1 MSYVREGRPIII
13 LWLSLLFVAM
23 VVTVIGAFLGKIRTV
38 PTIAV
43 LGGVSFVAFRLIE
56 YLPVGTHAYVYLAA
70 LVMTFFSLAM
80 AIILGLIWAVR
91 LLSSWLANR

>member
-1 MSYVREGRPIII
+1 M
-13 LWLSLLFVAM
+13 VA
-23 VVTVIGAFLGKIRTV
+23 TVIGAFLGKIRTV

-56 YLPVGTHAYVYLAA
+56 YLPAGTHTYVYLGA
-70 LVMTFFSLAM
+70 LAMTFFGLGM

-91 LLSSWLANR
+91 LISSWLANRK